1 MPTLQFKGRV
11 FVENHRLAV
20 PFHEL
25 LPVRSKGLSKKS
37 SLHDNL
43 IIEGDNLASL
53 KALLPT
59 YHGKVKCIYIDPPY
73 NTGNE
78 GWAYNDN
85 VNSPMMQDWLG
96 KVVDRDDLTRH
107 DKWCCMMLPRLKL
120 LRELLRDDG
129 AIFVSIDDNE
139 VHHLRALMD
148 EVFGEENFVGT
159 ICWKNATDNN
169 PTNISVEHEYI
180 HCYARRKESLPKEW
194 RSAILESKE
203 RLLEVEEGLQRDY
216 KSTDLEQ
223 AFRKWLTANK
233 PYIWPFQDYKFI
245 DQRGIF
251 TGSRS
256 VHNPGREGYRYDVVH
271 PRTGKPCKQPL
282 MGYRFPERSMKKLLQ
297 EDRVIFGKDESKIIE
312 LKIYLKDYKAK
323 LASVFEL
330 DGRAG
335 ANEIRTIF
343 PGRTKTFDHPK
354 PHTFVKELLSF
365 ATDKDSIVLDSFAGS
380 GTTAHAVLA
389 LNKEDG
395 GNRRFVL
402 IECEDY
408 VDSIT
413 AERVR
418 RVTQGVRS
426 AKDETLKEGLGGTFS
441 YFQLGKP
448 MHQESLLDGSNL
460 PSYEKLASY
469 VFFTATGEEFLP
481 KHVRREDWF
490 IGSSRLYDLFLI
502 YEPKVETLKNMALT
516 LDIARSLPPAQRNR
530 NRLVFA
536 PTKYLDRE
544 FLHRYRITFQQLPF
558 QIYEA
563 VDNLSASS
571 KAGAARRFSRNTRSE
586 PSKRSAGSWNVWRSS
601 ARRRG
606 RYANN
611 TPK

>member
-11 FVENHRLAV
+11 FVENHHLAV

-25 LPVRSKGLSKKS
+25 LPVRSKGLSEKA

-148 EVFGEENFVGT
+148 EVFGEENFVAT
-159 ICWKNATDNN
+159 VIWEKVYSPKNSAKYLSENHDF
-169 PTNISVEHEYI
+169 IVV
-180 HCYARRKESLPKEW
+180 YARNKENFKPG
-194 RSAILESKE
+194 
-203 RLLEVEEGLQRDY
+203 LL
-216 KSTDLEQ
+216 
-223 AFRKWLTANK
+223 
-233 PYIWPFQDYKFI
+233 
-245 DQRGIF
+245 
-251 TGSRS
+251 
-256 VHNPGREGYRYDVVH
+256 
-271 PRTGKPCKQPL
+271 PRTEEANARYINSDDDPRGPWKPGDLSARNPYSKGVYSITCPGGRVIAGPPAGRYWVVSEEKFWKLNDEKRIWWGQDGNQVPAIKRFLSEVKQGL
-282 MGYRFPERSMKKLLQ
+282 VPETIWTYKEVSHTQGAKKTLLQ
-297 EDRVIFGKDESKIIE
+297 
-312 LKIYLKDYKAK
+312 
-323 LASVFEL
+323 
-330 DGRAG
+330 
-335 ANEIRTIF
+335 IF
-343 PGRTKTFDHPK
+343 PDNFPDFTTIK
-354 PHTFVKELLSF
+354 PVELLSRIIMLS
-365 ATDKDSIVLDSFAGS
+365 TDKDSVVLDSFAGS

-389 LNKEDG
+389 LNQQDG

-402 IECEDY
+402 VECEDY

-413 AERVR
+413 AERTR
-418 RVTQGVRS
+418 RVIQGVPT
-426 AKDETLKEGLGGTFS
+426 AKDKALKAGLGGTFS

-448 MHQESLLDGSNL
+448 MRQESLLDGSNL

-469 VFFTATGEEFLP
+469 VFFTATGQEFLP
-481 KHVRREDWF
+481 EHVRREDWF

-502 YEPKVETLKNMALT
+502 YKPEVETLKNMALT
-516 LDIARSLPPAQRNR
+516 LDVARALPPAKR

-544 FLHRYRITFQQLPF
+544 FLHKFRITFQQLPF

-563 VDNLSASS
+563 VDNLSATSD
-571 KAGAARRFSRNTRSE
+571 AGA
-586 PSKRSAGSWNVWRSS
+586 
-601 ARRRG
+601 G
-606 RYANN
+606 R
-611 TPK
+611 